1 MFRDIC
7 FLGNV
12 ISHKQDCNRYHA
24 YIRGQGRAHLHQKLL
39 IRLKG
44 LDTGWISH
52 IQPFEEGVLPVI
64 PQLSHEAAT
73 ESKGLDDILQRM
85 IIIITWSLEIVFKSS
100 SLSWIMARCTS
111 MASDYWINIV
121 IRQHVHTIH
130 HIQKTRTRLWHPRSC
145 QNRTATQSSNAA
157 MKMRNQQPSTAKEGR
172 TLQLDIRQRTHALQ
186 HCKARVEH
194 LYPLKM
200 LMPLLKIAPMNL

>member
-1 MFRDIC
+1 MHTSPG
-7 FLGNV
+7 LP
-12 ISHKQDCNRYHA
+12 HTMWCNHWF
-24 YIRGQGRAHLHQKLL
+24 RGQGRAHLLQKLL
-39 IRLKG
+39 IRLKS

-73 ESKGLDDILQRM
+73 ESKNLDDILQRM
-85 IIIITWSLEIVFKSS
+85 ISYNYYMEIVFKSS

-121 IRQHVHTIH
+121 ICQHVHTIH
-130 HIQKTRTRLWHPRSC
+130 HIQKTRARLWHPRSC
-145 QNRTATQSSNAA
+145 QNRTATQSRNAA
-157 MKMRNQQPSTAKEGR
+157 MKMRNQHPSTAKEGR